1 MAGYWRALFVFL
13 WTETKS
19 RSIKMQK
26 KERGYNRRQN
36 ELRHFAQNWAF
47 GGERGGVRIL
57 LFFKVTLFKYNVS
70 TILSPIV

>member
-1 MAGYWRALFVFL
+1 MDGYWRALFVFL

-47 GGERGGVRIL
+47 GGDRGRGADSFVLRSYSI
-57 LFFKVTLFKYNVS
+57 
-70 TILSPIV
+70 